1 MEKSLPP
8 SLPAASSERKH
19 SVGHLD
25 FDQHGGRCCR
35 LTESFLS
42 SHALQHPT
50 HISLSF
56 TLSVVLEV
64 DAQLQLRTSFL
75 WLNMTS
81 YSVSTRRNPEAYG
94 DIRKLSMAA
103 ESLWLLDIFIEEFM
117 RVDQAPAGLMTHVSS
132 EGPEMSS
139 HHEWSASVTWT
150 SSLLPLMNRIS
161 HSSEALSSKQ
171 VATRCRSSL
180 CVMRPLV
187 PDGFL
192 FVISTFSFFQP
203 AEREHFSWAT
213 HLSAHDDGLIPGHWH
228 PAISVSLART
238 ASDGAGQ
245 PPGDHV
251 HHLFAVPGSHSHL
264 GGSILCFCTVL
275 T

>member
-150 SSLLPLMNRIS
+150 SSTSHLTSRTAPSPL
-161 HSSEALSSKQ
+161 ALSSIQ
-171 VATRCRSSL
+171 VS
-180 CVMRPLV
+180 
-187 PDGFL
+187 
-192 FVISTFSFFQP
+192 
-203 AEREHFSWAT
+203 
-213 HLSAHDDGLIPGHWH
+213 
-228 PAISVSLART
+228 
-238 ASDGAGQ
+238 
-245 PPGDHV
+245 
-251 HHLFAVPGSHSHL
+251 
-264 GGSILCFCTVL
+264 CTE
-275 T
+275 